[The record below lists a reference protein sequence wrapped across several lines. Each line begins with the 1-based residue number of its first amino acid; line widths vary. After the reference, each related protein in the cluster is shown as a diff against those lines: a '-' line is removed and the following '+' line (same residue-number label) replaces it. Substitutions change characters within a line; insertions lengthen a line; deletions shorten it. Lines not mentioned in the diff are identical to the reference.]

1 MTVMAA
7 QMQSLYPNAGISNTS
22 CFGSSGLETAGDW
35 MDQTKRGYLR
45 FVDVFEKPFKYLHFV
60 RKGQKPCSSS
70 VLPSFAFDA
79 NKSL

>member
-1 MTVMAA
+1 MLVFQT
-7 QMQSLYPNAGISNTS
+7 P
-22 CFGSSGLETAGDW
+22 GLETAGDW